1 MYIEENIKFLRGL
14 NHLSQRTFDRIIFPF
29 YSADT
34 YVTYKLE
41 NNKYQNPLPFVIT
54 IVNHFHISLDKFMY
68 TVITENDINAVY
80 AVRNSD
86 YFYSNFNNIR
96 KSQNIPLK
104 LIAQKSDIPLNT
116 IINYSRKN
124 NYRIIKLE
132 NLCTISY
139 VLGCSLDDL
148 LSNPADDIIPN

>member
-41 NNKYQNPLPFVIT
+41 NNKYHNPLPFIIT

-68 TVITENDINAVY
+68 TVITENDINAMY
-80 AVRNSD
+80 AVRNSN
-86 YFYSNFNNIR
+86 YFYSNFNNMR

-116 IINYSRKN
+116 IINYTRKN
-124 NYRIIKLE
+124 NCCIIKLE
-132 NLCTISY
+132 NLCIISY
-139 VLGCSLDDL
+139 VLGCSLDFL
-148 LSNPADDIIPN
+148 LSEPDSSK